1 MNKMTE
7 VKHGEPIAED
17 AAINGEVPAE
27 VPAKRRWLRLAVM
40 LIVPLA
46 LILAGGWYWATSGKS
61 VSTDNATVKQD
72 IVAVS
77 AQVSGPIARAFVKEG
92 DRVVPGQLLFEIDPS
107 PFKVALLQAQA
118 QLAAAKLAERQLQV
132 EALGTGGDIAGA
144 AASLAIA
151 QRSLGR
157 QQQLL
162 GQGFTT
168 RVSFDN
174 ALSQVTI
181 ARTQLADARARAAT
195 AQSKMVSSGEQPG
208 EAAALAAIAKAQL
221 DLSHT
226 QVHAPSGG
234 IVSSADRL
242 LRGQSV
248 VPGLSMLSI
257 VRGDGAWIEAN
268 FKEKDL
274 AKMAPG
280 QRVKV
285 ELDAYPNLNL
295 TGRVQ
300 SIGAGTGS
308 EFSILPAQNANGNW
322 VKVTQRVPVRI
333 AFDGNPAR
341 PMIAGLSATVT
352 VDIQE

>member
-7 VKHGEPIAED
+7 VKHGEPIAEGL
-17 AAINGEVPAE
+17 AINGEVPAE
-27 VPAKRRWLRLAVM
+27 APAKRRWLRLAVM
-40 LIVPLA
+40 LLVPLA
-46 LILAGGWYWATSGKS
+46 LILVGVWYWATSGKT
-61 VSTDNATVKQD
+61 VSTDNAAVKQD

-107 PFKVALLQAQA
+107 PFRVALLQAQA

-132 EALGTGGDIAGA
+132 EAVGTGGDIAGA

-151 QRSLGR
+151 QRSLAR

-162 GQGFTT
+162 AQGFTT
-168 RVSFDN
+168 RVSYDN

-195 AQSKMVSSGEQPG
+195 AQSKIVATGEQPG

-257 VRGDGAWIEAN
+257 VRGQDAWIEAN

-285 ELDAYPNLNL
+285 ELDAYPDLKL
-295 TGRVQ
+295 SCRVQ

-333 AFDGNPAR
+333 ACDDPGK
-341 PMIAGLSATVT
+341 PMIAGLSATAT
-352 VDIQE
+352 VDIEG

>member
-333 AFDGNPAR
+333 AFDGHPAR

-352 VDIQE
+352 VDIQD